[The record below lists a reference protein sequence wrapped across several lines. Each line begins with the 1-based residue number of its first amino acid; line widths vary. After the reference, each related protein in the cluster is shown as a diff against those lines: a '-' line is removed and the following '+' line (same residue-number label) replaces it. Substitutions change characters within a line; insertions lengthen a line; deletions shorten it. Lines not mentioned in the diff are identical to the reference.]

1 MMFLSDIILI
11 ERTNPMTE
19 PRPANPYVVLA
30 SAILLVGSGQ
40 VWNRQP
46 LRGLTF
52 IFFAVLLGGF
62 TLMTAKADVSLA
74 GKLAGG
80 LFVYA
85 MSILD
90 AYRTARARFA
100 VWSHDHA

>member
-1 MMFLSDIILI
+1 MAD
-11 ERTNPMTE
+11 
-19 PRPANPYVVLA
+19 PRPASPPANPYIVLV

-52 IFFAVLLGGF
+52 FFFMVLLGGF
-62 TLMTAKADVSLA
+62 TLITARPEVSLV
-74 GKLAGG
+74 GKLSGG

-90 AYRTARARFA
+90 AYRTARIRHE
-100 VWSHDHA
+100 VWAHGKS

>member
-1 MMFLSDIILI
+1 MAD
-11 ERTNPMTE
+11 
-19 PRPANPYVVLA
+19 PRPASPPANPYIVLV

-52 IFFAVLLGGF
+52 FFFMVLLGGF
-62 TLMTAKADVSLA
+62 TLITARPEVSLV
-74 GKLAGG
+74 GKLSGG

-90 AYRTARARFA
+90 AYRTARIRHE
-100 VWSHDHA
+100 VWAHSKS

>member
-1 MMFLSDIILI
+1 
-11 ERTNPMTE
+11 MTD
-19 PRPANPYVVLA
+19 PRPASPPANPYVVLI

-52 IFFAVLLGGF
+52 FFFMVLLGGF
-62 TLMTAKADVSLA
+62 TLMTARPEVSLV
-74 GKLAGG
+74 GKLSGG

-90 AYRTARARFA
+90 AYRTARLRQA
-100 VWSHDHA
+100 VWDRQP

>member
-1 MMFLSDIILI
+1 MPD
-11 ERTNPMTE
+11 
-19 PRPANPYVVLA
+19 PRPANPHVVLA
-30 SAILLVGSGQ
+30 SAVVLIGSGQ

-52 IFFAVLLGGF
+52 IFFALLLGGF
-62 TLMTAKADVSLA
+62 TLMTADPTTSWV
-74 GKLAGG
+74 GKLSGG

-90 AYRTARARFA
+90 AYKTARIRAA
-100 VWSHDHA
+100 VAAHQP

>member
-1 MMFLSDIILI
+1 MPKPP
-11 ERTNPMTE
+11 NPH
-19 PRPANPYVVLA
+19 VVLL
-30 SAILLVGSGQ
+30 SAMLLIGSGQ

-52 IFFAVLLGGF
+52 LFFAVLLGGF
-62 TLMTAKADVSLA
+62 TVMTAAPEVSWV

-85 MSILD
+85 MSIFD
-90 AYRTARARFA
+90 AYKTARIRAT
-100 VWSHDHA
+100 VWGG

>member
-1 MMFLSDIILI
+1 
-11 ERTNPMTE
+11 MTD
-19 PRPANPYVVLA
+19 PRPASPPANPYVVLV

-52 IFFAVLLGGF
+52 FFFMVLLGGF
-62 TLMTAKADVSLA
+62 TLMTARPEVSLV
-74 GKLAGG
+74 GKLSGG

-90 AYRTARARFA
+90 AYRTARIRQE
-100 VWSHDHA
+100 VWAHSKS

>member
-1 MMFLSDIILI
+1 MAD
-11 ERTNPMTE
+11 
-19 PRPANPYVVLA
+19 PRPASPPANPYIVLA

-52 IFFAVLLGGF
+52 LFFMVLLGGF
-62 TLMTAKADVSLA
+62 TLMTARPEVSLA
-74 GKLAGG
+74 GKLSGG

-90 AYRTARARFA
+90 AYRSARIRHEVWARAKT
-100 VWSHDHA
+100 

>member
-1 MMFLSDIILI
+1 
-11 ERTNPMTE
+11 MTD
-19 PRPANPYVVLA
+19 PRPASPPANPYVVLV

-52 IFFAVLLGGF
+52 FFFMVLLGGF
-62 TLMTAKADVSLA
+62 TLITARPEVSLV
-74 GKLAGG
+74 GKLSGG

-90 AYRTARARFA
+90 AYRTARIRQAIWA
-100 VWSHDHA
+100 QSQS

>member
-1 MMFLSDIILI
+1 
-11 ERTNPMTE
+11 MTD
-19 PRPANPYVVLA
+19 PRPASPPANPYVVLV

-52 IFFAVLLGGF
+52 FFFMVLLGGF
-62 TLMTAKADVSLA
+62 TLMTARPEVSLV
-74 GKLAGG
+74 GKLSGG

-90 AYRTARARFA
+90 AYRTARIRQA
-100 VWSHDHA
+100 VWLQSKS